1 MTTLTPAL
9 IAAIEAL
16 YAEFKR
22 PQPRRIDG
30 CPCCWLEADYLPLI
44 TTPLRELTDQQLSS
58 YSASVFLT
66 AGGLGDY
73 KYFLPRIFE
82 LAVTEKNWWPDTE
95 IVLDKLRLAEWKYWP
110 KDEHRAV
117 QAFVDALF
125 EAEVT
130 QAVKS
135 DDGYYYTSSVDEL
148 VCGMARAEIA
158 LEPYL
163 KRLLDHPAAL
173 ADLYYS
179 NAETMSYKD
188 SLFSGFWDDVDP
200 DVVAGVIAFLRS
212 DAVLDALTR

>member
-1 MTTLTPAL
+1 MTNLTPTL
-9 IAAIEAL
+9 SAAIEAL
-16 YAEFKR
+16 YVTFKR
-22 PQPRRIDG
+22 PHPRGIDA
-30 CPCCWLEADYLPLI
+30 CPCCWKVRDTQVLTE
-44 TTPLRELTDQQLSS
+44 TPLRALTDDQLGS
-58 YSASVFLT
+58 YAASVFLT

-82 LAVTEKNWWPDTE
+82 LAVSKTGYPSVE
-95 IVLDKLRLAEWKYWP
+95 ILLGKLKLAEWKYWP
-110 KDEHRAV
+110 IDEHRAV

-130 QAVKS
+130 QAVRS

-179 NAETMSYKD
+179 NAETMSDKD

-200 DVVAGVIAFLRS
+200 AVIAGVKALLRS
-212 DAVLDALTR
+212 DAVLDVLTR